1 MTTWRPRWLNQL
13 PLPDNNSRPPTSNPK
28 LSPNPRHNRNSSQR
42 PTHSQATTQLVQT
55 SRRQSSKSQLPRNN
69 QQQIMPSPLTT
80 MRAGITTTTVE
91 TVEME
96 RRVLEVAA
104 KDPPSS
110 EQWERMGGFCRRPS
124 RKRPPERTHTRERHA
139 HAYTKIYTNTNCNL
153 VILLCYRPES
163 ISKV

>member
-1 MTTWRPRWLNQL
+1 MTTWKPLWLSQL
-13 PLPDNNSRPPTSNPK
+13 PLPDSSRPPTPNPK

-42 PTHSQATTQLVQT
+42 LTHSQAPTQLVQN
-55 SRRQSSKSQLPRNN
+55 SLLQSNKNQLPRNN

-96 RRVLEVAA
+96 RRVLEVVV

-110 EQWERMGGFCRRPS
+110 EQRERMGGFCRRPS
-124 RKRPPERTHTRERHA
+124 RKRAPERKHTRERHA
-139 HAYTKIYTNTNCNL
+139 HAYTNIH
-153 VILLCYRPES
+153 
-163 ISKV
+163 

>member
-1 MTTWRPRWLNQL
+1 MG
-13 PLPDNNSRPPTSNPK
+13 
-28 LSPNPRHNRNSSQR
+28 SQR
-42 PTHSQATTQLVQT
+42 LTHSQAQARTQLVQT
-55 SRRQSSKSQLPRNN
+55 SQWQSNKSQLPRNN

-80 MRAGITTTTVE
+80 MRAGITTTAVE

-96 RRVLEVAA
+96 RRVLEVVV

-110 EQWERMGGFCRRPS
+110 EQRERMGGFCRRPS
-124 RKRPPERTHTRERHA
+124 RKRPPERTRTP
-139 HAYTKIYTNTNCNL
+139 IYTNTNCNL

>member
-1 MTTWRPRWLNQL
+1 MTTWKPLWLNQL
-13 PLPDNNSRPPTSNPK
+13 PLPDSRPPM
-28 LSPNPRHNRNSSQR
+28 PNPLQRPNPQRHNRNSSQR
-42 PTHSQATTQLVQT
+42 LTHSQATTQTQLVQT
-55 SRRQSSKSQLPRNN
+55 SLWQINKSQLPRNN

-96 RRVLEVAA
+96 RRVLEVVV

-110 EQWERMGGFCRRPS
+110 EQRERMGGFCRRPS

-139 HAYTKIYTNTNCNL
+139 HAYTNIH
-153 VILLCYRPES
+153 
-163 ISKV
+163 